1 MKSNKNKLYAKI
13 TWLSDD
19 PNASVQA
26 LATLIVCNSIC
37 INGISVQKNPDGLY
51 ITMPKRLSSNVN
63 GITGLTEIVHART
76 PEMRKAIELAVLGA
90 YSHAKSAAALG
101 NNA

>member
-1 MKSNKNKLYAKI
+1 MKSNKNKIYAKI

-19 PNASVQA
+19 PDASVLA

-37 INGISVQKNPDGLY
+37 INGISVQKNLDGLY
-51 ITMPKRLSSNVN
+51 VTMPKRLSSDVN
-63 GITGLTEIVHART
+63 GITGLTEIIHART

-90 YSHAKSAAALG
+90 YSHAKGEVAPSI
-101 NNA
+101 